1 MTQKETEKLRKKYP
15 VGTRIELKHM
25 EDMQAV
31 PDGTLGTV
39 LHVDDAGTI
48 HMLWDNGRGLGL
60 IEGEDEFHIMETY
73 MEYDKEKVTAHS
85 MNFKL
90 SSAKERLSLNN
101 IVIDNVITLSDEDY
115 HYFKE
120 HLNENYNFI
129 RDNREILSQNG
140 HSIQ

>member
-1 MTQKETEKLRKKYP
+1 
-15 VGTRIELKHM
+15 
-25 EDMQAV
+25 
-31 PDGTLGTV
+31 
-39 LHVDDAGTI
+39 
-48 HMLWDNGRGLGL
+48 
-60 IEGEDEFHIMETY
+60 

-140 HSIQ
+140 HSIQYPSSGHFLLHNA